1 MKKLLSLALGLTF
14 VAAIIS
20 GCKDDTSDPIT
31 PDRVQTDT
39 TNTTNQNGT
48 TNPNDQTDTIQQ
60 PITPQTY
67 NVTVK
72 LIAES
77 VSFENFTINISQDT
91 MLTLTPNNDGIIS
104 AQLFEGKYNISA
116 SGKISEKGRVYN
128 FSGKINDLEITSSF
142 DTTQIY
148 EINLDKVEK
157 NQIIITEVYCGNST
171 YYDEKNEKN
180 VTLQKDKYI
189 KLYNNSDQPAEIKNF
204 CFGICFPYMSNNTV
218 GSITVTNYSAEGY
231 TPATQGIWWIDEIK
245 FEPYEEKVF
254 VVYSA
259 EDYTSLGGVNLD
271 NSKYYCLIDMTSAFN
286 QKSFYT
292 EPSADKVKLN
302 VQIYG
307 LGNAWQ
313 IGQAPALFIFTTG
326 EVSPADFAN
335 DAANQIN
342 LQGTDWG
349 TFGSSL
355 KIPNA
360 NIIDGVDIK
369 NATCTYKNDGSLTS
383 DNSTKYAQRL
393 PDAVDKGFVNQT
405 ETGKGFS
412 YYRNVD
418 KDATSALTEN
428 EGKLVSG
435 YSYGTETLTNGE
447 GTASGSTDP
456 SGIDAEA
463 SIKKGAHII
472 YQDTD
477 NSSVDFHQ
485 RKQATLKD

>member
-1 MKKLLSLALGLTF
+1 
-14 VAAIIS
+14 
-20 GCKDDTSDPIT
+20 
-31 PDRVQTDT
+31 
-39 TNTTNQNGT
+39 
-48 TNPNDQTDTIQQ
+48 
-60 PITPQTY
+60 
-67 NVTVK
+67 
-72 LIAES
+72 
-77 VSFENFTINISQDT
+77 
-91 MLTLTPNNDGIIS
+91 
-104 AQLFEGKYNISA
+104 
-116 SGKISEKGRVYN
+116 
-128 FSGKINDLEITSSF
+128 
-142 DTTQIY
+142 
-148 EINLDKVEK
+148 
-157 NQIIITEVYCGNST
+157 
-171 YYDEKNEKN
+171 
-180 VTLQKDKYI
+180 
-189 KLYNNSDQPAEIKNF
+189 
-204 CFGICFPYMSNNTV
+204 MSNNTV

-335 DAANQIN
+335 DANNQVKLCN
-342 LQGTDWG
+342 KDWG
-349 TFGSSL
+349 NLGSSL

-369 NATCTYKNDGSLTS
+369 NATCTYNNDGSLTS